1 MAEKAYSVS
10 KINQYI
16 KNMFLSDYA
25 LNHIYVKGEVSNL
38 KYHTSGHIYFTLKDE
53 KSQMACVMFSGQRSG
68 LAFPMEEGQ
77 AVVVFGTI
85 SVYERDGKYQLYAN
99 EIRLEGA
106 GDLYGKFLK
115 LKERL
120 EEEGIFAPE
129 YKRAIPFYAKTV
141 GIVTAATG
149 AAIQDIIHI
158 SKRRNPYVQ
167 LILYPAA
174 VQGEGAFETV
184 VKGIHTL
191 DQRGVDVIIV
201 GRGGGSMEDLW
212 TFNEEEVARAVFAC
226 QTPVI
231 SAVGHETDVTITDFA
246 ADLRAPTPSAAAE
259 LAVCDLRSLLQSLD
273 GMERALSQSMDRILY
288 QFRSEVERLGLEL
301 SKGNPKNQ
309 ILQRKQFLAEIE
321 YKLEAS
327 MKRSLLKKR
336 HNLALL
342 AERLKGLSPL
352 DKLSQGYAFLENQE
366 GEMIKSVSQIKAGDG
381 LKISLADGE
390 VSALVQDTIQVKRM

>member
-167 LILYPAA
+167 LVLYPAA

-184 VKGIHTL
+184 VKGIRTL

-309 ILQRKQFLAEIE
+309 ILQRKQFLAETE